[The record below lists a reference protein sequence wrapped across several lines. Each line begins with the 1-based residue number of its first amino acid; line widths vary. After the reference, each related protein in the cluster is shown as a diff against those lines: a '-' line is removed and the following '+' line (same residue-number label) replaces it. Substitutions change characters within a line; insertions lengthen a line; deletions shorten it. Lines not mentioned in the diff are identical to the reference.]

1 MCTVLHDVHSSFT
14 QIIILDPPTQ
24 HFSKTA
30 RPDDTSIFQTKT
42 LRFQNIKWLAPK
54 HKVGPIFPTQ
64 CRKAHKVYGDVQL
77 KWGKVA
83 NLKSQEGTQSDCD
96 LGGNQAR

>member
-42 LRFQNIKWLAPK
+42 LRFQTIK
-54 HKVGPIFPTQ
+54 
-64 CRKAHKVYGDVQL
+64 
-77 KWGKVA
+77 
-83 NLKSQEGTQSDCD
+83 
-96 LGGNQAR
+96 